1 MVWSMLCV
9 RIIEYMR
16 LRGHSL
22 RVYKGY
28 IEYAFGLM
36 RLWRYAFA
44 FEGCVGN
51 GMRLGN
57 SFAFELF
64 EGMVKVYGVCVYGYP
79 YACVFWVCVGL
90 MRYCP

>member
-1 MVWSMLCV
+1 
-9 RIIEYMR
+9 MR
-16 LRGHSL
+16 LRVFL
-22 RVYKGY
+22 MRVYKGY

-64 EGMVKVYGVCVYGYP
+64 DGLVKDYGVCVFE
-79 YACVFWVCVGL
+79 YARYAFNKEFC
-90 MRYCP
+90 YCPCCSIQ